1 MVTFVS
7 LFLWLVTGIQTVE
20 VATEAPVVR
29 VEFHLDGELV
39 GEVTD
44 NRRKIQIDFGPT
56 LEPHELVAV
65 AYDAAGAEIDRARQ
79 VINLPSP
86 PVVATLV
93 VDHDETGRAVA
104 ARVVTES
111 ATRLAPVNVVVS
123 VDGRVIEPEAGHRY
137 PLPTFEPRTTHLV
150 SAEALWADGSAAR
163 TDLSLGGDFGE
174 IVASELTAVPIRISG
189 EEPSVQ
195 EIQGRLTV
203 GGEPLR
209 VVAVE
214 ESGARIYVVR
224 DLGAT
229 PALKAAGRSN
239 ARVSKSIRAH
249 YDPVFEHDLGPDLD
263 RAYLVGVNAAAARGV
278 SLFPV
283 AGPVSLKRW
292 GLPWAVT
299 TLHDRYPDPDDQR
312 VADAVAV
319 AGIRAAGHGSP
330 RVVVLVLS
338 AQVDDGSVYPVSAV
352 KHFLAEIGVPLVV
365 WVAHKE
371 TENPW
376 GPGTKTVSPKDFSR
390 ATDALLDELSHQR
403 IVWVE
408 GRHLLN
414 QVELDGADLGLTL
427 AGN

>member
-7 LFLWLVTGIQTVE
+7 LFLWLVTGVQTVE
-20 VATEAPVVR
+20 VATEAPVAR
-29 VEFHLDGELV
+29 VEFQLDGELV
-39 GEVTD
+39 GELTD
-44 NRRKIQIDFGPT
+44 DRRKIQVDFGPT
-56 LEPHELVAV
+56 LEPHELVAI
-65 AYDAAGAEIDRARQ
+65 AYDASGAEIDRARQ

-93 VDHDETGRAVA
+93 VDHDETGRPVA

-111 ATRLAPVNVVVS
+111 ATRLAPVNIVVS
-123 VDGRVIEPEAGHRY
+123 LDGDVIAPDAKRRY
-137 PLPTFEPRTTHLV
+137 PLPKFEPRTTHLL

-174 IVASELTAVPIRISG
+174 IVASELTAIPIRISR
-189 EEPSVQ
+189 EEPSIE
-195 EIQGRLTV
+195 EIQGRLTA

-214 ESGARIYVVR
+214 TSGARIYVVR

-229 PALKAAGRSN
+229 RALKAVGRSN

-249 YDPVFEHDLGPDLD
+249 YDPVFEHDLAPDLD

-299 TLHDRYPDPDDQR
+299 TLHDRYPDPDSQR

-319 AGIRAAGHGSP
+319 AGIRAAGHASP
-330 RVVVLVLS
+330 RTVVLILS
-338 AQVDDGSVYPVSAV
+338 AQTDDDSVYPVTAV

-365 WVAHKE
+365 WVAHKQ
-371 TENPW
+371 TDNPW
-376 GPGTKTVSPKDFSR
+376 GPGTKTTSPKDFSR
-390 ATDALLDELSHQR
+390 ATEALLDELADQR

-414 QVELDGADLGLTL
+414 RVELDGADLGLTL
-427 AGN
+427 AGD